1 MGGALSEL
9 EGRLLD
15 ARAQLDMLLRE
26 LRSGAK
32 PAQTLLGL
40 LRHVSELHGYLLDA
54 AAERVK
60 GQ

>member
-1 MGGALSEL
+1 VSAEL

-15 ARAQLDMLLRE
+15 ARAQLDSLLRE

-32 PAQTLLGL
+32 PAQVILGL
-40 LRHVSELHGYLLDA
+40 LRHVSELHAYLLDA

-60 GQ
+60 GR